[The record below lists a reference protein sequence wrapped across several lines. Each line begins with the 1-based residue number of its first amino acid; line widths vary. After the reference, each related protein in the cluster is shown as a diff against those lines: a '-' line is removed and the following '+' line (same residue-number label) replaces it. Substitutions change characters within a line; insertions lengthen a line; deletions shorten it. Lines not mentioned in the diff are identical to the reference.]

1 MKLLVIEDDPQTAA
15 FVKSSLEE
23 RGHVVDA
30 VADGRD
36 GLFLAAG
43 STYDI
48 MIVDRMLPGV
58 DGLGIIKTIRAAEVR
73 TPALVLSALDRID
86 DRVTG
91 LQAGGDDY
99 LVKPFSF
106 AELMARVEALARRP
120 PLIDQPT
127 VLRVADLEMDL
138 LKHTVTR
145 AGRRIGLQPREFRLL
160 EYLMRHAD
168 QVVTRTMLLEN
179 VWEFHFDPGTSIVET
194 HISRLRSKI
203 DKGYSF
209 ELIHTGPRC
218 WLLPSSARLSW
229 RRARACGWGCSMRRC
244 SPRPVW
250 RFWR

>member
-23 RGHVVDA
+23 HGHVVDA

-43 STYDI
+43 STYDV
-48 MIVDRMLPGV
+48 MIVDRMLPGI
-58 DGLGIIKTIRAAEVR
+58 DGLGIIKTIRAAGVK

-91 LQAGGDDY
+91 LEAGGDDY

-106 AELMARVEALARRP
+106 VELMARVNALARRP
-120 PLIDQPT
+120 PLVDQPT
-127 VLRVADLEMDL
+127 VLCVADLEMDL
-138 LKHTVTR
+138 LKRTVTR

-168 QVVTRTMLLEN
+168 QVVTRAMLLEQ
-179 VWEFHFDPGTSIVET
+179 VWEFHFEPRTSIVET
-194 HISRLRSKI
+194 HISRLRSKV
-203 DKGYSF
+203 DKGF
-209 ELIHTGPRC
+209 VIELLHTVRGAGYRLQTPR
-218 WLLPSSARLSW
+218 
-229 RRARACGWGCSMRRC
+229 
-244 SPRPVW
+244 
-250 RFWR
+250 